1 MQKRVMIVAGE
12 ASSEMYGALLAKQ
25 LKAIAPDAALYG
37 MGGVRMKR
45 EGVNIITPIVSSH
58 GLVEVFRL
66 LKGLKKSFDD
76 LVRTMKQNRPDVLV
90 LIDYPEFNIPLS
102 KKAKALGIPIVYYVS
117 PTVWAW
123 RMGRAKK
130 IASRVNAIA
139 LIFPFELSIYKPL
152 GVECEFVGHPV
163 LDYHE
168 QHFPPGSLSPQE
180 ARQRLGLQPDRPTL
194 SIMPGSRSGE
204 IKQHMPVLKE
214 SIKVLQKKYPEL
226 QFAIP
231 QAPGVDLRQFID
243 GVTLVN
249 ERIGEVLL
257 ASDGA
262 VIASGTAALEACFF
276 HTPMIMIYKVPA
288 LNYFLGRLVLK
299 IKTVSHVN
307 MILDREVVK
316 ELIQD
321 KFTVSNVVYH
331 VEKILWDN
339 ENRQNITEAFK
350 EVSKMF
356 GSSGASR
363 KVANMAARA
372 AGWKT

>member
-12 ASSEMYGALLAKQ
+12 ASSEMFGALLAKQ
-25 LKAIAPDAALYG
+25 LKAIEPEVALYG
-37 MGGVRMKR
+37 MGGVRMER
-45 EGVNIITPIVSSH
+45 EGVKIITPIVSSH

-66 LKGLKKSFDD
+66 LKDIKKSYDA
-76 LVRTMKQNRPDVLV
+76 LVATMKQNGPDVLV
-90 LIDYPEFNIPLS
+90 LIDYPDFNIPLS
-102 KKAKALGIPIVYYVS
+102 KKAKALGIPTVYYVS

-123 RMGRAKK
+123 RKGRAKK

-139 LIFPFELSIYKPL
+139 IIFPFELSIYKPL
-152 GVECEFVGHPV
+152 GLYCDFVGHPV

-168 QHFPPGSLSPQE
+168 QHFPPGSLSPQQ
-180 ARQRLGLQPDRPTL
+180 ARQRLGLEPDRPTL
-194 SIMPGSRSGE
+194 ALMPGSRSGE

-214 SIKVLQKKYPEL
+214 AIKTLKTKYSEL
-226 QFAIP
+226 QFVIP
-231 QAPGVDLRQFID
+231 QAPGIDLRHYVD
-243 GVTLVN
+243 GITLVN

-276 HTPMIMIYKVPA
+276 HRPMIMIYKVPA
-288 LNYFLGRLVLK
+288 LNYFLGKRLLK
-299 IKTVSHVN
+299 VKTISHVN
-307 MILDREVVK
+307 MILDREVVT
-316 ELIQD
+316 ELIQN

-331 VEKILWDN
+331 VEKILWDG
-339 ENRQNITEAFK
+339 ENRKNIIEAFK

-363 KVANMAARA
+363 KVANMVAKA
-372 AGWKT
+372 AGWKV